1 MAIKFA
7 FSTVACPD
15 WPLDKVAA
23 QAKEMGYEGVELR
36 TLGPGSTGLAN
47 DPALSNPEKVRD
59 IFADAGIEPIC
70 LSTSASID
78 KAGDGAT
85 KDSYFE
91 ICNYLEQA
99 ATIGCKYVRI
109 FGLRIEANANRDA
122 VVNRIAKRIPALAEK
137 ATELGIEL
145 LFENAGSFCAAK
157 QWWWMLNLVEN
168 PSVGLCWN
176 IANAMSVDPNEAGGG
191 MAVTMLNSRIRLA
204 KVKDTKI
211 GVGAGFTQLGD
222 GDANIELYLKKLLGI
237 GYDGYVTVEWDR
249 AWLPSLD
256 PAEEYLPEALKRM
269 KDWITAM
276 EEWTEKGRAAAAKGA
291 KKNAP
296 KSRAELAAAK
306 K

>member
-15 WPLDKVAA
+15 WPLDKVAE
-23 QAKEMGYEGVELR
+23 QAKEMGYQGVELR

-47 DPALSNPEKVRD
+47 DPALSEPDKVRAV
-59 IFADAGIEPIC
+59 FQAAGVEPIC
-70 LSTSASID
+70 LSTSATLD
-78 KAGDGAT
+78 QAGDGAT
-85 KDSYFE
+85 KQTYFE

-99 ATIGCKYVRI
+99 AAIGCRYLRI
-109 FGLRIEANANRDA
+109 FGLRIPPNANRNI
-122 VVNRIAKRIPALAEK
+122 VVNRIAKRIPPLAEK
-137 ATELGIEL
+137 ATELGVEL

-157 QWWWMLNLVEN
+157 QWWWLLNLVEN
-168 PSVGLCWN
+168 PTVGLCWN
-176 IANAMSVDPNEAGGG
+176 VANAMSVDPNEAGGG
-191 MAVTMLNSRIRLA
+191 MAVTMLNSRIKLA
-204 KVKDTKI
+204 KVKDTKV
-211 GVGAGFTQLGD
+211 GAGAGFTQLGD
-222 GDANIELYLKKLLGI
+222 GDADIERFLKKLRGI

-249 AWLPSLD
+249 AWLPSLE

-269 KDWITAM
+269 QDWIAAM
-276 EEWTEKGRAAAAKGA
+276 EEWTEKGRAAAAKAA